1 MDDEVVAEAVHDSG
15 LRRLHYAY
23 ADVVNR
29 RAWPELVPLFLPDA
43 TVTLDLRNDAPLVLT
58 GGPAVGRFIGESIER
73 FEFFEF
79 IVLNLHVAFP
89 EGVATGQ
96 AVGRLFM
103 NEVRQERDSG
113 RWTMVYGLYHDR
125 YAFREG
131 RWRIAERRYHSL
143 ARTSRDL
150 DAYPV
155 PDDPGIVVPG
165 IAP

>member
-1 MDDEVVAEAVHDSG
+1 MPTWS
-15 LRRLHYAY
+15 
-23 ADVVNR
+23 NR

-43 TVTLDLRNDAPLVLT
+43 TVTLDLRDDARSCS
-58 GGPAVGRFIGESIER
+58 PADRPWDGSSGSRSKR

-89 EGVATGQ
+89 EGVATGH

-143 ARTSRDL
+143 ARTARDL